1 MVAYLDRSMS
11 SISTRR
17 SLYVAV
23 RGHKEDLFCWAIY
36 RRKTPQ
42 GVKLSEGGLPYVDQA
57 STPLI
62 AWYRPLDLSAQP
74 LCLGHRE
81 ENDPEPSLRPSLP
94 SIFSSTTDSPQQ
106 PGNAAFG
113 SIATGSGRSESG
125 HVGYTTESGS
135 RFRAL
140 AETPG
145 ANRKDPSVSVLYLY
159 RACNLIER

>member
-23 RGHKEDLFCWAIY
+23 RRKGHKEDLFCWAIY

-106 PGNAAFG
+106 RVMSHLGQFRNTPKEQKISALPPNIRHCSAAPAFNG
-113 SIATGSGRSESG
+113 
-125 HVGYTTESGS
+125 
-135 RFRAL
+135 
-140 AETPG
+140 
-145 ANRKDPSVSVLYLY
+145 
-159 RACNLIER
+159 

>member
-23 RGHKEDLFCWAIY
+23 RREGHKEDSFCWAIY

-81 ENDPEPSLRPSLP
+81 ENDPEPPLRPSLP

-106 PGNAAFG
+106 PGNVAFG
-113 SIATGSGRSESG
+113 SISKYSERA
-125 HVGYTTESGS
+125 ENF
-135 RFRAL
+135 RFAPNIRHCSA
-140 AETPG
+140 APAFNG
-145 ANRKDPSVSVLYLY
+145 
-159 RACNLIER
+159 